1 MLCQKCQTNLASV
14 RYAEVVDGQ
23 VNEQQLCPGCVAALE
38 KGAPS
43 GFVLAGAAGPGRK
56 SARVRAAGEQE
67 TDQVACGICGI
78 PLSALLAHGRA
89 GCPGCFASFPDQI
102 APIIERTHRFS
113 IHKGKAARAETVR
126 ARLRS
131 DLQAKRA
138 LLRSVLKAENYE
150 EAARLRDEIK
160 QLESG
165 LALSGSG
172 ND

>member
-38 KGAPS
+38 KGVPS
-43 GFVLAGAAGPGRK
+43 GFDLADAGRPGRK
-56 SARVRAAGEQE
+56 AARVRATHETE
-67 TDQVACGICGI
+67 TDQVACGVCGI
-78 PLSALLAHGRA
+78 PLSALLGSGRA
-89 GCPGCFASFPDQI
+89 GCPGCYASFPDQI
-102 APIIERTHRFS
+102 APLLLRTHRFS
-113 IHKGKAARAETVR
+113 THKGKSARAATVR
-126 ARLRS
+126 DRLRS
-131 DLQAKRA
+131 DLQTKRA

-150 EAARLRDEIK
+150 EAARLRDEIR

>member
-23 VNEQQLCPGCVAALE
+23 VNEQQLCPGCVTALE
-38 KGAPS
+38 KGVPS
-43 GFVLAGAAGPGRK
+43 GFELAGAAASGRK
-56 SARVRAAGEQE
+56 ALRVRATGEQE
-67 TDQVACGICGI
+67 TDQVACGVCGI
-78 PLSALLAHGRA
+78 PLSALLANGRA
-89 GCPGCFASFPDQI
+89 GCPGCYASFPEQI
-102 APIIERTHRFS
+102 APLLQRAHRFTL
-113 IHKGKAARAETVR
+113 HKGKAARAATVR
-126 ARLRS
+126 ERLRS

-165 LALSGSG
+165 LALSGTG